1 MADFLT
7 RRIFLLSFVA
17 LVLIVHPVLLS
28 AQIPGPTAV
37 SSPAI
42 TTEGDQALDIAK
54 RARALASTGQYAPA
68 ITLGER
74 ALVMARAQ
82 YGPRHEYVAY
92 ILDDLA
98 TWNYQQQHFD
108 QALQF
113 SRQAVDIIR
122 DAKGAE
128 SNEYASLV
136 NNLASIHAAKGQY
149 QQAATLYEQSYA
161 IFAKNVGPN
170 HERSA
175 QLARNLGV
183 AYLELSRFDAA
194 KRQFAEALRATRAI
208 RGDDSAATAR
218 AYLDL
223 ASVHLRQEA
232 TEDARKEAT
241 TARRILAGQN
251 PVDAASLATAD
262 VMLAQIDIHDSRL
275 DSAKARLDE
284 ALKLLDSSGASDPLV
299 RASVL
304 YNIGWIE
311 ILRREAV
318 EAERVYKEVLA
329 IYRRA
334 LSENH
339 PSIGRVLHCLAIVY
353 QDLGQFSESERF
365 YQRAIDIFTASFGEN
380 DASVA
385 STRLE
390 YSSLLSEEGR
400 TDDAIRQARTALAI
414 YERLPG
420 QWDLKRGYANAV
432 LALAQH
438 RAGDLT
444 GAAKTYTVSLALI
457 TKVRGDQSSDLPPG
471 LTDLARI
478 HRAQNRLDDANRE
491 LDQAILIRRKDGA
504 ATPAGLA
511 ESLSELAN
519 LRVAQGNLKDALAT
533 SRQAVKIAQQRLD
546 VAQRS
551 LSSSALGEQR
561 QARGLFEQFLEIGWA
576 NHASTD
582 DALLREMFEVA
593 QLPHLSG
600 TSGAISQMAV
610 RFSAGTGRLATLVR
624 ERQDTVERWRALDRS
639 VTEGLTQ
646 TRDAAPSPASVQE
659 SRQTLVRLTQS
670 IEKLDDTLRRDF
682 PQYSELTNPRPV
694 PASAV
699 QALLKPDEAL
709 LLQVT
714 SAQATY
720 LFLVTG
726 RSLRLAR
733 TELSS
738 RQLQQAV
745 DSIRKG
751 LDFRNIRNLSQL
763 PPFDVASAYLL
774 YQRLL
779 QPFEAELHDARH
791 IVAVLDRAMQN
802 LPLSV
807 LLATPV
813 DAPPKR
819 ISDFSRL
826 DFLSRH
832 FAFSVEPSVSSF
844 TVLRA
849 VAKHS
854 GAPKPFIGFGDPV
867 LQGTGTATRGLLNDQ
882 LVTGVDPMLLRTS
895 LIPLPETR
903 DELTAV
909 AHALKAS
916 DGDLYFGSRA
926 TKPMVMQTDLASY
939 RILAFATHGLLAGE
953 FRGIAE
959 PALVLTPPAT
969 VSPGDNGLLT
979 ASEIAT
985 LRLDADWV
993 LLSACNTAAPEG
1005 RAGAEGLSGLAK
1017 AFFYAGSRA
1026 LLVSHWS
1033 VASQSTAELMT
1044 KATRTFAEE
1053 PNIGRAEALRRA
1065 MVSLL
1070 DGESQASFAHPIFW
1084 GPFVNVGEGG
1094 AN

>member
-1 MADFLT
+1 MSHVQAV
-7 RRIFLLSFVA
+7 RSLLISLLLA
-17 LVLIVHPVLLS
+17 LAAHASPLAAQPS
-28 AQIPGPTAV
+28 APEK
-37 SSPAI
+37 PAPSA
-42 TTEGDQALDIAK
+42 TSTGDQALDVAK
-54 RARALASTGQYAPA
+54 RARSLASAGQYVQA
-68 ITLGER
+68 IALGER
-74 ALVMARAQ
+74 ALVMARTQ

-98 TWNYQQQHFD
+98 TWHYQQQHFD

-113 SRQAVDIIR
+113 SREAVDIFK
-122 DAKGAE
+122 DAKGVE

-161 IFAKNVGPN
+161 IFAKNIGPN

-183 AYLELSRFDAA
+183 AYLELSHFDAA
-194 KRQFAEALRATRAI
+194 QKQFAEALRATRVI

-223 ASVHLRQEA
+223 ASVHLRQES
-232 TEDARKEAT
+232 TDDARKEAA
-241 TARRILAGQN
+241 TARRILAAEK
-251 PVDAASLATAD
+251 PVDAASFAAAD

-275 DSAKARLDE
+275 DSAKERLDE
-284 ALKLLDSSGASDPLV
+284 SLKRLDASGPADPLV

-329 IYRRA
+329 LYRRV

-339 PSIGRVLHCLAIVY
+339 PSIGRALHCLAIVY
-353 QDLGQFSESERF
+353 KDLGQFGESERF

-390 YSSLLSEEGR
+390 YSALLSEEGR

-414 YERLPG
+414 YDRLPG
-420 QWDLKRGYANAV
+420 SWDLKRGYASAV
-432 LALAQH
+432 LAQAQH
-438 RAGDLT
+438 RAGDLA
-444 GAAKTYTVSLALI
+444 GAAKTYAVALALI
-457 TKVRGDQSSDLPPG
+457 TRVRGDQSSDLPPG

-478 HRAQNRLDDANRE
+478 HRVQNLLDDANRE

-519 LRVAQGNLKDALAT
+519 LRVAQGNPKDALAM

-546 VAQRS
+546 IAQRS

-610 RFSAGTGRLATLVR
+610 RFSAGKGRLAALVR

-639 VTEGLTQ
+639 VIEGLSQ
-646 TRDAAPSPASVQE
+646 TSGAAPGPVQGQE
-659 SRQTLVRLTQS
+659 SRETLVQLTQL
-670 IEKLDDTLRRDF
+670 IEKLDATLRRDF

-694 PASAV
+694 SVSAV
-699 QALLKPDEAL
+699 QGLLKPEEAL

-726 RSLRLAR
+726 RTFRFAR
-733 TELSS
+733 TNLNST
-738 RQLQQAV
+738 QLQQTV

-751 LDFRNIRNLSQL
+751 LDFRYVRSLAEL
-763 PPFDVASAYLL
+763 PSFDVASAYLL
-774 YQRLL
+774 YQRLF
-779 QPFEAELHDARH
+779 QPFEAELRDVRH
-791 IVAVLDRAMQN
+791 IMAVVDRAMQN

-819 ISDFSRL
+819 MRDFGRL

-844 TVLRA
+844 TVLRS
-849 VAKHS
+849 VTKHS
-854 GAPKPFIGFGDPV
+854 SAPKPFIGFGDPM

-882 LVTGVDPMLLRTS
+882 LVTGVDPTLLRTS
-895 LIPLPETR
+895 LLPLPETR

-909 AHALKAS
+909 ARALKAS
-916 DGDLYFGSRA
+916 DSDLYFGARA

-969 VSPGDNGLLT
+969 VSPTDNGLLT

-1017 AFFYAGSRA
+1017 AFFFAGSRA

-1033 VASQSTAELMT
+1033 VASESTAVLMT
-1044 KATRTFAEE
+1044 TATRTLAENPE
-1053 PNIGRAEALRRA
+1053 IGRAEALRRA
-1065 MVSLL
+1065 MLSLL
-1070 DGESQASFAHPIFW
+1070 DGENQAAFAHPIFW

-1094 AN
+1094 GN